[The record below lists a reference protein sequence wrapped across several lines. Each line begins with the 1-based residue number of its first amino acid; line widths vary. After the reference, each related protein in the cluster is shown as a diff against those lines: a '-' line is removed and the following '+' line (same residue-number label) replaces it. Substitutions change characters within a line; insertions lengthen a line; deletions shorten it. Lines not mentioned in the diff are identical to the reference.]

1 MCYEGPWASTI
12 GNKQSGVFEQ
22 KPPLSVGRLMA
33 RILSP
38 GRNLW
43 REEPVERAGIL
54 IDGEDY
60 YRSFYAAA
68 LKARRYIL
76 LSGWQFDSDACLL
89 RGAEAEAAPAPVTL
103 LKFLDSLC
111 ERTPGLQIYMLAWDF
126 HVVFAIEREWVQ
138 TIVFEWTT
146 NERLRFHFDSNH
158 VDKGCHHQK
167 FAVIDGELSFL
178 GGLDLCD
185 HRWDTRKHLEEDP
198 RRISRGEPHKP
209 FHDVQA
215 YLVGREVSARLA
227 ELFTARWEAAGGDA
241 IELPDSGEASFDDAY
256 LPDNA
261 LPLAAARVALSR
273 TDPRGAPTG
282 TENCREV
289 CDLYLDAIAG
299 AERLIYIET
308 QYFSSREVGEAL
320 VRRMGDRG
328 RAPLNIVVILNM
340 RAETL
345 KEEVAVGLAQAKVID
360 DLRRAAE
367 GTGHALGIYYTV
379 PAHAGEGE
387 PERATYIHSKIM
399 IVDDR
404 FFNVGSANLTNRSCS
419 VDTELNASFET
430 DDASDAL
437 GRSICAARL
446 ELMAEHLGVSD
457 LECGDSIVAELD
469 DRAARRDGRLRVHPS
484 PDEKQRALLSVIDPQ
499 DLPFDP
505 GAVEDEDD
513 DRSIF
518 IQGLGKLWRRL
529 VSDRDDT
536 K

>member
-1 MCYEGPWASTI
+1 
-12 GNKQSGVFEQ
+12 
-22 KPPLSVGRLMA
+22 MA

-43 REEPVERAGIL
+43 CEQPVQRAGLL
-54 IDGEDY
+54 IDGSDY

-68 LKARRYIL
+68 QKARHYIL
-76 LSGWQFDSDACLL
+76 LSGWQFDSDTCLL
-89 RGAEAEAAPAPVTL
+89 RGEEAEAATAPVTL

-111 ERTPGLQIYMLAWDF
+111 ERTPELQIYMLAWDF

-138 TIVFEWTT
+138 TLVFEWTT

-158 VDKGCHHQK
+158 VEKGCHHQK

-185 HRWDTRKHLEEDP
+185 HRWDTRKHLEENP
-198 RRISRGEPHKP
+198 LRMSRGEPHKP

-215 YLVGREVSARLA
+215 YLVGREVSSSLA
-227 ELFTARWEAAGGDA
+227 ELFTTRWQSAGGDP
-241 IELPDSGEASFDDAY
+241 IELPEPRSASFGDAY
-256 LPDNA
+256 TPENA
-261 LPLAAARVALSR
+261 VPLAAAQVALSR

-282 TENCREV
+282 TEKCREV
-289 CDLYLDAIAG
+289 CDLYLDAIAS
-299 AERLIYIET
+299 AERSIYIET
-308 QYFSSREVGEAL
+308 QYLSSREICEAL
-320 VRRMGDRG
+320 VERMGARG
-328 RAPLNIVVILNM
+328 ATPLDIVIVLNM

-345 KEEVAVGLAQAKVID
+345 KEEIAVGLAQAKVID
-360 DLRRAAE
+360 DLRKAAE
-367 GTGHALGIYYTV
+367 GTEHALGIYYTV
-379 PAHAGEGE
+379 PAHEGEGE

-430 DDASDAL
+430 EDPSDPL

-446 ELMAEHLGVSD
+446 GLMAEHLGVVD
-457 LECGDSIVAELD
+457 LERGECMVAKLN
-469 DRAARRDGRLRVHPS
+469 DRAVRRDGRLRIHPS
-484 PDEKQRALLSVIDPQ
+484 PDARQRALLNVIDPQ
-499 DLPFDP
+499 ALPFDP
-505 GAVEDEDD
+505 DAVEDEDD

-518 IQGLGKLWRRL
+518 IHGLGKLWRRL

>member
-1 MCYEGPWASTI
+1 
-12 GNKQSGVFEQ
+12 
-22 KPPLSVGRLMA
+22 MA

-43 REEPVERAGIL
+43 CEEPVQRAGLL
-54 IDGEDY
+54 IDGSDY
-60 YRSFYAAA
+60 YRTFYAAA
-68 LKARRYIL
+68 QKARRYIL

-89 RGAEAEAAPAPVTL
+89 HGEEAEAATGPVTL
-103 LKFLDSLC
+103 LKFLNSLC
-111 ERTPGLQIYMLAWDF
+111 ERTPELQIYMLAWDF

-146 NERLRFHFDSNH
+146 HERLRFHFDSNH
-158 VDKGCHHQK
+158 VEKGCHHQK
-167 FAVIDGELSFL
+167 FAVIDGEVSFI

-185 HRWDTRKHLEEDP
+185 HRWDTRKHLDEDP
-198 RRISRGEPHKP
+198 RRTSRGEPHKP

-215 YLVGREVSARLA
+215 YLVGREVSGRLA
-227 ELFTARWEAAGGDA
+227 ELFTARWQAAGGNS
-241 IELPDSGEASFDDAY
+241 IKLPGRGEASFDDAY
-256 LPDNA
+256 MPENA
-261 LPLAAARVALSR
+261 VPLAAARVALSR

-282 TENCREV
+282 TEKCREI

-308 QYFSSREVGEAL
+308 QYLSSREVCEAL
-320 VRRMGDRG
+320 VRRMGAAG
-328 RAPLNIVVILNM
+328 EPPLDIVIVLNM

-345 KEEVAVGLAQAKVID
+345 KEEIAVGLAQAKVID
-360 DLRRAAE
+360 DLRKAAK
-367 GTGHALGIYYTV
+367 GTEHALGIYYTV
-379 PAHAGEGE
+379 PAHEGAGE

-419 VDTELNASFET
+419 VDTELNATFET
-430 DDASDAL
+430 EDPSDAL

-446 ELMAEHLGVSD
+446 GLVAEHLGVVD
-457 LECGDSIVAELD
+457 LECGECMVARLD
-469 DRAARRDGRLRVHPS
+469 DRAARRDGRLRIHPS
-484 PDEKQRALLSVIDPQ
+484 PDEKQRAILNVIDPQ

-505 GAVEDEDD
+505 DAVEDEDD

-518 IQGLGKLWRRL
+518 IHGLGKLWRRL

>member
-1 MCYEGPWASTI
+1 
-12 GNKQSGVFEQ
+12 
-22 KPPLSVGRLMA
+22 MA

-43 REEPVERAGIL
+43 CEEPVERAGLL
-54 IDGEDY
+54 IDGSDY
-60 YRSFYAAA
+60 YKAFYVAAQ
-68 LKARRYIL
+68 KARRYIL

-89 RGAEAEAAPAPVTL
+89 CGEDAEAATAPVTL
-103 LKFLDSLC
+103 LKFLNSLC
-111 ERTPGLQIYMLAWDF
+111 ERTPELQIYILAWDF

-138 TIVFEWTT
+138 EMVFEWST

-158 VDKGCHHQK
+158 VEKGCHHQK
-167 FAVIDGELSFL
+167 FVVIDGELSFL

-185 HRWDTRKHLEEDP
+185 HRWDTRRHLEEDP
-198 RRISRGEPHKP
+198 LRKSRGEPHKP

-215 YLVGREVSARLA
+215 YLVGREVSARLT
-227 ELFTARWEAAGGDA
+227 ELFTARWQAAGGEA
-241 IELPDSGEASFDDAY
+241 MALPPPGEASFDDAY
-256 LPDNA
+256 TPEGA
-261 LPLAAARVALSR
+261 VPFAATKVALSR

-282 TENCREV
+282 TDKCREV

-299 AERLIYIET
+299 AERSIYIET

-320 VRRMGDRG
+320 IKRMSAHGGARLD
-328 RAPLNIVVILNM
+328 IVIVLNM

-345 KEEVAVGLAQAKVID
+345 KEEIAVGLAQAKIIA
-360 DLRRAAE
+360 DLRKAAE
-367 GTGHALGIYYTV
+367 GTEHALGIYYTV
-379 PAHAGEGE
+379 PAHEGEGE

-404 FFNVGSANLTNRSCS
+404 LFNVGSANLTNRSCS
-419 VDTELNASFET
+419 VDTELNASFEAE
-430 DDASDAL
+430 DPSDAL

-446 ELMAEHLGVSD
+446 GLVAEHLGVVD
-457 LECGDSIVAELD
+457 LACGECMVKTLD
-469 DRAARRDGRLRVHPS
+469 DRAVRRDGRLRIHPS
-484 PDEKQRALLSVIDPQ
+484 PDERQRALLGVIDPQ

-505 GAVEDEDD
+505 DAVEEEEE

-518 IQGLGKLWRRL
+518 IRGLGKLWQRL

>member
-1 MCYEGPWASTI
+1 
-12 GNKQSGVFEQ
+12 
-22 KPPLSVGRLMA
+22 MA

-43 REEPVERAGIL
+43 CEEPVQRAGLL
-54 IDGEDY
+54 IDGSDY
-60 YRSFYAAA
+60 YRAFYAAA
-68 LKARRYIL
+68 QKARRYIL

-89 RGAEAEAAPAPVTL
+89 CGEEAEAATLPVTL

-111 ERTPGLQIYMLAWDF
+111 ERTPELQIYMLAWDF

-138 TIVFEWTT
+138 TMVFEWTT
-146 NERLRFHFDSNH
+146 NERLRFRFDSNH
-158 VDKGCHHQK
+158 VEKGCHHQK

-185 HRWDTRKHLEEDP
+185 HRWDTRRHLDKNP
-198 RRISRGEPHKP
+198 LRVSRGEPHKP

-215 YLVGREVSARLA
+215 YLVGREVGSRLG
-227 ELFTARWEAAGGDA
+227 ELFKARWQAAGGEPF
-241 IELPDSGEASFDDAY
+241 ELPERGEASFDDAY
-256 LPDNA
+256 IPEDA
-261 LPLAAARVALSR
+261 VPLAAARVALSR
-273 TDPRGAPTG
+273 TDPHGAPTG
-282 TENCREV
+282 TEKCREV

-299 AERLIYIET
+299 ARRSIYIET

-320 VRRMGDRG
+320 VRRMGARFEP
-328 RAPLNIVVILNM
+328 PLDIVIVLNM

-345 KEEVAVGLAQAKVID
+345 KEEVAVGLAQAKILD
-360 DLRRAAE
+360 DLRKGAA
-367 GTGHALGIYYTV
+367 GTEHALGIYYTV
-379 PAHAGEGE
+379 PAHEGEGE
-387 PERATYIHSKIM
+387 PERATYIHSKLM

-419 VDTELNASFET
+419 VDTELNATFET
-430 DDASDAL
+430 EDPSDAL

-446 ELMAEHLGVSD
+446 GLMAEHLGLTD
-457 LECGDSIVAELD
+457 LECGEDIVAKLD
-469 DRAARRDGRLRVHPS
+469 ERAVRRECRLRIHPS
-484 PDEKQRALLSVIDPQ
+484 PDEKQRAILNVIDPQ

-505 GAVEDEDD
+505 DAVEDEDD

-518 IQGLGKLWRRL
+518 IHGLGKLWRRL